1 MTRTLRMAACMAA
14 CVAAASACEMTY
26 DTQTG
31 ERTTQWTLPGT
42 AANEAAF
49 NEQWRR
55 CTQFA
60 SDSVCARQFGGRT
73 PMESAFSFGS
83 GRDAD
88 P

>member
-1 MTRTLRMAACMAA
+1 MAA
-14 CVAAASACEMTY
+14 CVAALSACEMTY
-26 DTQTG
+26 NVETG

-42 AANEAAF
+42 TANEASF

-60 SDSVCARQFGGRT
+60 SESVCAQKFGGRT
-73 PMESAFSFGS
+73 PMDSAFWFGS
-83 GRDAD
+83 GRDPD